1 MALFEKE
8 HFLFEMARRREATWK
23 QSQVLRGKAGKR
35 VRVGGGQCGSTQVHE
50 RSGKTANNIHAG

>member
-23 QSQVLRGKAGKR
+23 QSQVLRGKAGKGSG
-35 VRVGGGQCGSTQVHE
+35 GGGQCGSTQVHE